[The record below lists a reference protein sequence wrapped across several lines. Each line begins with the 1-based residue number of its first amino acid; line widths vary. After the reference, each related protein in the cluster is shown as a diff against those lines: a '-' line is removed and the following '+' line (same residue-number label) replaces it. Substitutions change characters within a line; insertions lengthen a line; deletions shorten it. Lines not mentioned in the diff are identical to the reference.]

1 MTPWPQF
8 GALDLAQVAGKLRGK
23 LVLDPYA
30 VLKAVACGAAGLEYH
45 TLGLNPDGIG
55 TEK

>member
-8 GALDLAQVAGKLRGK
+8 GTLDPVQVARKLHGK

-30 VLKAVACGAAGLEYH
+30 VLKAVACRARDSNTAR
-45 TLGLNPDGIG
+45 LGWNVQIPAR
-55 TEK
+55 K

>member
-1 MTPWPQF
+1 V
-8 GALDLAQVAGKLRGK
+8 QVARKLRGK

-30 VLKAVACGAAGLEYH
+30 VLKAVACRAAGLEYH
-45 TLGLNPDGIG
+45 TLGFKPDGIR